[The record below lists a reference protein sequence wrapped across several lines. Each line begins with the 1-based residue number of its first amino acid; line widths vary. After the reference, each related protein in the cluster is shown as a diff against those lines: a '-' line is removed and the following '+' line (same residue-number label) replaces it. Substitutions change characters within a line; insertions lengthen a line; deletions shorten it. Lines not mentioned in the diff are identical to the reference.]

1 MLNVDQHNINVKR
14 QTVPMTYEA
23 FRSNLRQVNGGKDF
37 DPEMLKEI
45 YYAIKTNEII
55 MPAEQQG
62 LIRDR
67 YLWKCLLRNSETE
80 NGVYFYMKDN
90 FNVETALTFDENI
103 NIEDFTLKLSTLNGP
118 IFSVLWGPT
127 VAAMTFVF
135 DKINPDQQSALTRR
149 LLNNGFNSCA
159 LLCATYGHLDN
170 LVVSLSKFIL
180 NTSCMSSSVMSTK
193 SQLAAQCLFG
203 ITREYA
209 NEMRESWNNIIEL
222 ILTWYNSKL
231 LNDMFEIED
240 FALNSKK
247 IRFRRRDFQKQK
259 PESDTSSTFLS
270 SFYSYFAG
278 NQQQNDSNDYNNEN
292 NKNTTEISNS
302 TENVSQ
308 TSSGCVDNY
317 CQPLL
322 LIIEESKFLHIDSLL
337 ALIKAVINIQLNTEE
352 FDDDIEVFK
361 LEILMKIIL
370 MNRYFKPSF
379 LPLFTLQLFSITL

>member
-1 MLNVDQHNINVKR
+1 MLNVDQHNTNVKR
-14 QTVPMTYEA
+14 QTIPMTYEA

-90 FNVETALTFDENI
+90 FNIDTNSLTFDEK
-103 NIEDFTLKLSTLNGP
+103 IESQDLSLKLSTLNGP
-118 IFSVLWGPT
+118 IFAVLWGPT
-127 VAAMTFVF
+127 VAAMTFIF
-135 DKINPDQQSALTRR
+135 DKINPDQQSGLTRR

-170 LVVSLSKFIL
+170 LVVSLSKFIM
-180 NTSCMSSSVMSTK
+180 SSSYMSSSVMSTK

-222 ILTWYNSKL
+222 ILNWYNSKL

-240 FALNSKK
+240 FALDSKK

-259 PESDTSSTFLS
+259 SETDTSSTFLS

-278 NQQQNDSNDYNNEN
+278 NPQQSDSNDYNEN
-292 NKNTTEISNS
+292 NQNSSESKTTQKEMN
-302 TENVSQ
+302 Q
-308 TSSGCVDNY
+308 TLSASVNNY

-337 ALIKAVINIQLNTEE
+337 ALIKALINIQLNAEE

-370 MNRYFKPSF
+370 MNRYFKSIIF
-379 LPLFTLQLFSITL
+379 FFKLIPLS

>member
-1 MLNVDQHNINVKR
+1 
-14 QTVPMTYEA
+14 MTYEE
-23 FRSNLRQVNGGKDF
+23 FKSNLRQVNGGQDF

-62 LIRDR
+62 LVRDR
-67 YLWKCLLRNSETE
+67 YIWKCLLRNSETE
-80 NGVYFYMKDN
+80 NGVYWYMKDRSGPLPN
-90 FNVETALTFDENI
+90 SNVVEDSDETKTCN
-103 NIEDFTLKLSTLNGP
+103 LSLQLCVLNGP
-118 IFSVLWGPT
+118 MFAILWGPT
-127 VAAMTFVF
+127 VAAMTFIF
-135 DKINPDQQSALTRR
+135 DKINPEQQSGLTRR

-180 NTSCMSSSVMSTK
+180 SSSFMTSQVMSNK

-209 NEMRESWNNIIEL
+209 NEMRESWMNIVEL

-231 LNDMFEIED
+231 LNDTFEIED
-240 FALNSKK
+240 FALDSKK
-247 IRFRRRDFQKQK
+247 IRFRRRDNLKQK
-259 PESDTSSTFLS
+259 LETDNSSTFLS

-278 NQQQNDSNDYNNEN
+278 NQQQNDLNDNSSQNQSESNPSE
-292 NKNTTEISNS
+292 TTSS
-302 TENVSQ
+302 LQ
-308 TSSGCVDNY
+308 TSTHPASNY

-337 ALIKAVINIQLNTEE
+337 ALIKAVIEVQLSGDD

-361 LEILMKIIL
+361 LEILLKIIL
-370 MNRYFKPSF
+370 MNRYSKFIPMK
-379 LPLFTLQLFSITL
+379 